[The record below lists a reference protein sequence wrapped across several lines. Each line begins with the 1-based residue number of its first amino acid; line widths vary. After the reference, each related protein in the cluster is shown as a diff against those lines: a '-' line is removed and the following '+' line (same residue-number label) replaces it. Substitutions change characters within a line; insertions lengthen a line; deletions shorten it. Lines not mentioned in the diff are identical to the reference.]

1 MGAAAIG
8 YLQQVLPS
16 QQAGFPQQLKA
27 DAAWADNE
35 RKRTAANANT
45 IALSF
50 IMISL
55 NKLLRDVRTMTFQRA
70 AYGIGDKGDDLN
82 AEIVF
87 EIKYG
92 CAVTE
97 ARSEFTERCADLWA
111 GPITTRILAHWKGL

>member
-1 MGAAAIG
+1 
-8 YLQQVLPS
+8 
-16 QQAGFPQQLKA
+16 
-27 DAAWADNE
+27 
-35 RKRTAANANT
+35 
-45 IALSF
+45 
-50 IMISL
+50 MISL